1 MKALTTKIVNH
12 GTHGTHGTH
21 GKNALLCVP
30 CVQWFVSRQ
39 FRVFRVFRGLFP
51 GNSVC
56 SVCSVVLSPAIPWFN
71 SWQFRGFIPLAGRER
86 LLRST
91 GPWVP
96 QDCSVEGPRESLGG
110 SQPVSSH

>member
-21 GKNALLCVP
+21 GKNALPCVRCVP
-30 CVQWFVSRQ
+30 WFNSRQ
-39 FRVFRVFRGLFP
+39 FRV
-51 GNSVC
+51 
-56 SVCSVVLSPAIPWFN
+56 I
-71 SWQFRGFIPLAGRER
+71 RGFIPLAGRER

-96 QDCSVEGPRESLGG
+96 QDCSAEGPRESLEG

>member
-1 MKALTTKIVNH
+1 
-12 GTHGTHGTH
+12 
-21 GKNALLCVP
+21 
-30 CVQWFVSRQ
+30 
-39 FRVFRVFRGLFP
+39 VFGVFRGFIP

-56 SVCSVVLSPAIPWFN
+56 SVCSVVLYPRQFRVFGVFRGFISPAIPWFN

-96 QDCSVEGPRESLGG
+96 QDCSEEGPRESLGG